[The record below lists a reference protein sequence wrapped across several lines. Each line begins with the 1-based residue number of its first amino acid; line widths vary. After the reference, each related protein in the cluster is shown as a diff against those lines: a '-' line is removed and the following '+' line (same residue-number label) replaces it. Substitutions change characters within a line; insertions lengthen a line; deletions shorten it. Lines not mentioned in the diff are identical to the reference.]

1 LFSRGKR
8 NCDFNKIKGENM
20 EHTISI
26 LFYVRKN
33 RSKDQN
39 AAPVYMRITVNG
51 GRIDQTTNRMVD
63 VAKWSQDAGRL
74 KGISP
79 EAKSFNSFLDTLKN
93 KVYACERQ
101 LIQDGKEVTFETFRN
116 KWLGVEDRPRML
128 MEIFQQHNDQLKE
141 LVGMEYAEG
150 TLERF
155 ITSKEH
161 TKKFLKWKFGIE
173 DVDIKKLNF
182 EFVSDYEFWL
192 KTQRKC
198 SHNTAMKYIS
208 NFKKITNLCIRR
220 GWLTKD
226 PFIGFKMTKREVERG
241 FLTER
246 EIRTIAEKIFP
257 TERLNNIRD
266 IFLFSCFTGLA
277 YIDVKK
283 LKRSEIALGI
293 DGEKW
298 IFTRRQKT
306 ETPSRIPLLPPA
318 IELLEKYKD
327 HPQCKHNDKLLPVP
341 SNQKM
346 NAYLKE
352 IAEVCGINKNL
363 TFHLARHTFAT
374 TVTLSNGVPIETV
387 SKMLGHKNL
396 KTTQH
401 YAKILD
407 SKVSEDMKLLKEKY
421 RSKIDDANS
430 KSVLDM

>member
-1 LFSRGKR
+1 
-8 NCDFNKIKGENM
+8 M
-20 EHTISI
+20 EHRISI
-26 LFYVRKN
+26 LFYARK
-33 RSKDQN
+33 SKSKEEN
-39 AAPVYMRITVNG
+39 ASPVYMRITVNG

-63 VAKWSQDAGRL
+63 ITKWSADAGRL
-74 KGISP
+74 KGNTP

-93 KVYACERQ
+93 KVYTYERE
-101 LIQDGKEVTFETFRN
+101 LIQDGKEVTLETFRA
-116 KWLGVEDRPRML
+116 KWLGVEERPRML
-128 MEIFQQHNDQLKE
+128 MEIFQHHNDQLKE
-141 LVGMEYAEG
+141 LVGKEYAEG
-150 TLERF
+150 TLERY
-155 ITSKEH
+155 ITSREH
-161 TKKFLKWKFGIE
+161 TRKFLKWKFRSDDI
-173 DVDIKKLNF
+173 DIKKLNY

-198 SHNTAMKYIS
+198 AHNTAMKYIS

-226 PFIGFKMTKREVERG
+226 PFLGFKMTKREVERG
-241 FLTER
+241 FLTEH
-246 EIRTIAEKIFP
+246 EIETIASRKFLA
-257 TERLNNIRD
+257 ERLNNVRD

-283 LKRSEIALGI
+283 LRRSEIALGI

-306 ETPSRIPLLPPA
+306 ETPSRIPLLPLA
-318 IELLEKYKD
+318 AELLEKYKD
-327 HPQCKHNDKLLPVP
+327 HPQCKEADKLLPVP

-352 IAEVCGINKNL
+352 IADVCSINKNL

-407 SKVSEDMKLLKEKY
+407 SKVSEDMKLLREKY
-421 RSKIDDANS
+421 
-430 KSVLDM
+430 KSDKGINFNGKSGQ